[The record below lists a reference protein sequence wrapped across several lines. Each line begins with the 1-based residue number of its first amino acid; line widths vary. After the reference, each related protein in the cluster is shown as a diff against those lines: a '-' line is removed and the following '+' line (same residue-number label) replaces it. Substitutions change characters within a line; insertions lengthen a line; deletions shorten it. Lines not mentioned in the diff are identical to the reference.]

1 MNKSPEVIKNH
12 YEECFLRHG
21 DNHRGADWPNENDLI
36 KRYKVMSSVIKE
48 NESSIVL
55 DFGCGT
61 GMFYNFINKENLNI
75 NYIGVDINKSLIKAA
90 KEKYENINFY
100 EIDILKNKN
109 NFNFSYDYA
118 ICNGVFT
125 EKLNLTN
132 DKMFLFLKE
141 IITILFENSKKGIA
155 FNVMSDIV
163 DFKREDLFY
172 LDFNSLLSFVS
183 KNLTRNFIIR
193 NDYGLYEYTVYLYK
207 EALT

>member
-1 MNKSPEVIKNH
+1 
-12 YEECFLRHG
+12 
-21 DNHRGADWPNENDLI
+21 
-36 KRYKVMSSVIKE
+36 
-48 NESSIVL
+48 
-55 DFGCGT
+55 
-61 GMFYNFINKENLNI
+61 
-75 NYIGVDINKSLIKAA
+75 
-90 KEKYENINFY
+90 
-100 EIDILKNKN
+100 
-109 NFNFSYDYA
+109 
-118 ICNGVFT
+118 
-125 EKLNLTN
+125 
-132 DKMFLFLKE
+132 MFLFLKE